1 MVESTVILRVR
12 ICVVGE
18 TTLWTESPADATRG
32 APAVI
37 KKRKPAVTMAVALR
51 WVFISDLEFG
61 FTCQLTIISSDDG
74 QSGNDSGPEVGFWA
88 VVDHSSI

>member
-18 TTLWTESPADATRG
+18 TTLWTESPANATRG

-61 FTCQLTIISSDDG
+61 FACQLTIIFIG
-74 QSGNDSGPEVGFWA
+74 
-88 VVDHSSI
+88 